1 MVLALSARPCVC
13 SHSGL
18 PSPRGAAAP
27 MTSRR
32 TPRLNTGRSNRAA
45 QNVLSSRLAKST
57 PQLNQVPELATTAR
71 FSTGRLRE
79 KTPPKVHRD
88 DGSREVLEPVFRETH
103 DTSDVVTTQHHQYV
117 VGEPRAYGLY
127 IEETPIS
134 QKEGKK
140 MAEARMYS
148 DKSCITP
155 HWLKVSA
162 TPWFAPSKATG
173 GYGRKIH
180 DTSVSTDAP
189 DIFHVDGIEEHDEQ
203 AARNSNVSFGAAP
216 RPHRDGASPLRRS
229 VSQDA
234 PDFFHLQSR
243 NPPTG
248 NLKYTKM
255 IYQKQILIE
264 PPTPRAAAHWSNTP
278 RHLLPSCRSLRGEST
293 NA

>member
-1 MVLALSARPCVC
+1 MKS
-13 SHSGL
+13 
-18 PSPRGAAAP
+18 
-27 MTSRR
+27 SRR
-32 TPRLNTGRSNRAA
+32 ERINTGRSNRAA
-45 QNVLSSRLAKST
+45 QNVLGSSRLAKST
-57 PQLNQVPELATTAR
+57 PRLGGVGEAAASAR
-71 FSTGRLRE
+71 GEIHLET
-79 KTPPKVHRD
+79 PKVKVHHESGARTA
-88 DGSREVLEPVFRETH
+88 LEPVFRQSY
-103 DTSDVVTTQHHQYV
+103 DTSDVDGTRHHKYVPGEQH
-117 VGEPRAYGLY
+117 AYRLY
-127 IEETPIS
+127 EAETPIS
-134 QKEGKK
+134 LTEGKK
-140 MAEARMYS
+140 IGEAGIYS

-243 NPPTG
+243 NPPTD